1 MRTGVMDRQVPA
13 QPAAPAAARSV
24 GGQRVLVGQPRAG
37 IAAALRRGL
46 AGIGVRYVDVA
57 LDAAGVLASAQV
69 EPPDLVVIDR
79 ALLDHAPDLIAS
91 LRAAG
96 GARELPVLVLGRFG
110 SAADRRAAMEL
121 GATDILAR
129 PVTRAEL
136 AARLRVH
143 LENRSLNRS
152 LREVIR
158 SLQTFH
164 TGAVQRMQLA
174 RDMQLALLP
183 DADACRDIE
192 RRYAVRLDSHF
203 ESSSELGGDIWGA
216 RVLDESRFAV
226 FLCDFTGHG
235 VAAAL
240 NTFRLHALLAKI
252 DLPGDDPAET
262 LGAINRLLVGLL
274 PETQFAAM
282 LYAVVDTAGDRLT
295 YATAGAPKPIIGIPG
310 HNLLVGESVGLPLGV
325 SPKASYRNRVID
337 FPPDA
342 FLFLFSDA
350 LFESRDWEGRPF
362 GYEGVLDL
370 VRWSHRDMDGR
381 GADPLANLLDRYFGV
396 MPRPLADDLTA
407 LWLTRSGPQSA
418 RARSTTP
425 TTVFPEPS

>member
-1 MRTGVMDRQVPA
+1 MELTAPA
-13 QPAAPAAARSV
+13 PVKAAPPPA
-24 GGQRVLVGQPRAG
+24 GGPRVLVGHPRH
-37 IAAALRRGL
+37 AAAAVVGRVL
-46 AGIGVRYVDVA
+46 AGIGVRTVEVA
-57 LDAAGVLASAQV
+57 ADPAGVQAVLEASV
-69 EPPDLVVIDR
+69 PDLVVLDRSLVSADPTLIERWRALDPSGDLPVVVMGHFPLLGERR
-79 ALLDHAPDLIAS
+79 ALLQ
-91 LRAAG
+91 AG
-96 GARELPVLVLGRFG
+96 ACDVV
-110 SAADRRAAMEL
+110 
-121 GATDILAR
+121 AR

-136 AARLRVH
+136 TARLRVR
-143 LENRSLNRS
+143 LDNRSLTRS

-183 DADACRDIE
+183 DADARGDIE
-192 RRYAVRLDSHF
+192 RRYGVRLDSHF

-216 RVLDESRFAV
+216 RVLDDTRFAV

-252 DLPGDDPAET
+252 DLPGDDPAAMLE
-262 LGAINRLLVGLL
+262 AVNRLLVGLL

-282 LYAVVDTAGDRLT
+282 LYAVVDTAADRLT
-295 YATAGAPKPIIGIPG
+295 YATGGAPRPIIGLPG
-310 HNLLVGESVGLPLGV
+310 GDLLVGESVGLPLGV
-325 SPKASYRNRVID
+325 SLKASYRNRGMD
-337 FPPDA
+337 FPPGA

-362 GYEGVLDL
+362 GYDGVLDL
-370 VRWSHRDMDGR
+370 VRLTGR
-381 GADPLANLLDRYFGV
+381 HGGSRSDRPPPDRPPPDPPLSNLLERYFAV

-407 LWLTRSGPQSA
+407 LWLSRRVG
-418 RARSTTP
+418 
-425 TTVFPEPS
+425 

>member
-1 MRTGVMDRQVPA
+1 MDSQSLVHPTA
-13 QPAAPAAARSV
+13 SPQSPAPAAARSV
-24 GGQRVLVGQPRAG
+24 GGQRVLVGQPRKG

-57 LDAAGVLASAQV
+57 LDAAGVLASVGAGL
-69 EPPDLVVIDR
+69 PDLVVIDR
-79 ALLDHAPDLIAS
+79 VLLEDAPDLIAS
-91 LRAAG
+91 LRAVE
-96 GARELPVLVLGRFG
+96 GARELPVLVLGRFV
-110 SAADRRAAMEL
+110 SAAERRAVMER

-129 PVTRAEL
+129 PVSRAEL

-152 LREVIR
+152 LQEVIR

-183 DADACRDIE
+183 DADARQDIE
-192 RRYAVRLDSHF
+192 RRYDVRLDSHF

-216 RVLDESRFAV
+216 RVLDETRFAV

-282 LYAVVDTAGDRLT
+282 LYAVVDTAADRLI

-310 HNLLVGESVGLPLGV
+310 HELLVGESVGLPLGV
-325 SPKASYRNRVID
+325 SLKASYRNREID
-337 FPPDA
+337 FPPGA

-362 GYEGVLDL
+362 GYDGVLDL
-370 VRWSHRDMDGR
+370 VRWSNRDPDGQ
-381 GADPLANLLDRYFGV
+381 GEGSLANLLDRYFGV

-407 LWLTRSGPQSA
+407 LWLTRAG
-418 RARSTTP
+418 R
-425 TTVFPEPS
+425 